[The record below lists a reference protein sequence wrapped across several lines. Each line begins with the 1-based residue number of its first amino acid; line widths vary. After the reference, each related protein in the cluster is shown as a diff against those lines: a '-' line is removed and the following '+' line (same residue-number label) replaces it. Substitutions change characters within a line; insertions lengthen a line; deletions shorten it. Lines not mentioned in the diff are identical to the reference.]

1 MLIYKIKNINNK
13 TCVIL
18 HFGIGLVGK
27 AIKNSI
33 IRLAKPDTVCD
44 VPFLWNKQEEAL
56 QQLEVILKKAEGLI
70 GNTSVNIYIVWS
82 AGQCGFSASAEETEK
97 EKLFFYAIAN
107 ELNTYAQTINHKVYF
122 YLMSSAG
129 GLYENQNYVD
139 TNSQP
144 APQRPYGFLKL
155 EQENYI
161 RTQKAL
167 HVKIFR
173 ISSVYSKYLPD
184 GRMGLITVMMNNCI
198 KHKISTIFGSANTL
212 RDYILDEDIGIY
224 IAQCILT
231 QADIKN
237 IQFLIAGHPSSILEI
252 KKYIELISK
261 KKSYVN
267 YTILKSNALNICFS
281 PNLVPQKFHPS
292 SLYLNLQLL
301 YLNILSNTKSN

>member
-18 HFGIGLVGK
+18 HFGVGLVGK

-33 IRLAKPDTVCD
+33 FRMAKPDTVYNIS
-44 VPFLWNKQEEAL
+44 FSWTKREEAL
-56 QQLEVILKKAEGLI
+56 QQLETIFKKTEYLTR
-70 GNTSVNIYIVWS
+70 NTSADIYIVWS
-82 AGQCGFSASAEETEK
+82 AGKCGFGASAEETEK
-97 EKLFFYAIAN
+97 EKQFFYAVAGK
-107 ELNTYAQTINHKVYF
+107 LNTYAETIKQKVYF

-139 TNSQP
+139 ANSRP
-144 APQRPYGFLKL
+144 LPQRPYGFLKL

-167 HVKIFR
+167 LVKIFR
-173 ISSVYSKYLPD
+173 ISTVYSKYLPD

-224 IAQCILT
+224 IAECIIT
-231 QADIKN
+231 QADMEN

-267 YTILKSNALNICFS
+267 YTILKSNASNICFS
-281 PNLVPQKFHPS
+281 PNLVAQKFSPS
-292 SLYLNLQLL
+292 PLYSNLKLL